1 MIFTNFFKIIF
12 SVTTDEHMKRPLL
25 TLATLVLSTHVFA
38 QQPVK
43 TVAQAPAPQ
52 APAKAVATPAP
63 AAELALDFALKS
75 TLGKTVKLSDFKGKV
90 VMVNFWATWCPP
102 CRAEMPVLDALAKAN
117 LDAGLVVLGLNVDID
132 TVERDAYLHE
142 NPVSFTILDD
152 SRWATAKL
160 YIAPSQPATFFID
173 RQGYLAHVH
182 QGYKSGDD
190 ALYAAKI
197 KELLAK

>member
-1 MIFTNFFKIIF
+1 
-12 SVTTDEHMKRPLL
+12 MKYPLL
-25 TLATLVLSTHVFA
+25 TLALALCSASVYADKTLQSATT
-38 QQPVK
+38 QPP
-43 TVAQAPAPQ
+43 TPAPQ
-52 APAKAVATPAP
+52 VSQPAIATPAVASPAPAAATPKP
-63 AAELALDFALKS
+63 AAELALEFALRS
-75 TLGKTVKLSDFKGKV
+75 PEGKTVKLSDFRGKV

-102 CRAEMPVLDALAKAN
+102 CRAEMPMLDALAKAN
-117 LDAGLVVLGLNVDID
+117 KEAGLVVLGLNVDID
-132 TVERDAYLHE
+132 TAERDAYLHE

-173 RQGYLAHVH
+173 RKGYLVHVH